1 MKKYLRSML
10 LPLVLVAVL
19 LLLSGCD
26 LPFWGVGRAAPA
38 TAAGGCEVPLG
49 TACECDRSG
58 AVGATAGALAARG
71 CPGTAEWGGA
81 REAGGAMGEARLAP
95 PACGSARSAPSLA
108 QLPAALHNPRASRCP
123 AMVG

>member
-38 TAAGGCEVPLG
+38 TGGMLRAAGGLCL
-49 TACECDRSG
+49 
-58 AVGATAGALAARG
+58 
-71 CPGTAEWGGA
+71 
-81 REAGGAMGEARLAP
+81 
-95 PACGSARSAPSLA
+95 
-108 QLPAALHNPRASRCP
+108 
-123 AMVG
+123 